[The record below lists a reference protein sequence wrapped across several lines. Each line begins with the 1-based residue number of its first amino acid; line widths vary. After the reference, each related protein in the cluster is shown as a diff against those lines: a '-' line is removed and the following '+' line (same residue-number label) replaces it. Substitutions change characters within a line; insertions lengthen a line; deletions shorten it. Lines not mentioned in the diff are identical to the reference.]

1 MAKVMNHKRRLR
13 ALETSVPSRRRNL
26 VALNALARRGSRF
39 VNKKKQAS
47 KDACRQP
54 IPG

>member
-1 MAKVMNHKRRLR
+1 MAKAMNHKRRLR
-13 ALETSVPSRRRNL
+13 ALEQNKPQRRRNL
-26 VALNALARRGSRF
+26 VALNALSRRVPHF

-47 KDACRQP
+47 KKACRQP